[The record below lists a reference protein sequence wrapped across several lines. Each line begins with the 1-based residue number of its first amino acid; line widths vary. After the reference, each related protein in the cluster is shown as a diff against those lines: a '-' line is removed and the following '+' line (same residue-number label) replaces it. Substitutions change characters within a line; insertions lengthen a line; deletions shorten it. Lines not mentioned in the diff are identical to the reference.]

1 MRTTISL
8 DPDTQAAVDELR
20 RATGRGLSD
29 TVNDLLR
36 AGLANRPERAPFDQ
50 ETFDMGLRIDVTD
63 VADALEQLDGASAG

>member
-63 VADALEQLDGASAG
+63 VADALEQLDGASAR